1 MAVSSGLASVFKGI
15 GSGYLNAV
23 NQGRRERMSTMTNMQ
38 RIKSERSRTAI
49 EAAKLAAMQD
59 ENRLKRL
66 DAASDRDYKY
76 AGLNQNALNAAL
88 GEINR
93 SKKEW
98 EGLDEDS
105 ISTNVAALRNSL
117 FQALGYDPEARP
129 YGLKME
135 QIAGM
140 VPMPGEQIPG
150 QFTTGNVPGAVID
163 QGQGRGS
170 IEGLMP
176 LDKAAKEFPGVMGMQ
191 AGNEFNPKTG
201 RFETFE
207 RKTLNPAQQGMVGM
221 YGPPNIDA
229 LPQDQRDLGTA
240 AFNMRGV
247 PDSRFRKPGTEIPKD
262 VVAFGEREAKQ
273 GQIPLTAT
281 YGMRAQT
288 RAKIEQQK
296 AATILTKQRADDLSA
311 TLTPRLRVLEQK
323 GVKLALDNKYRPF
336 NEALK
341 QATLAVRQF
350 SAQVAANSE
359 AGRMSRFNTGQDFKE
374 RQFAEEQNMN
384 QVGLVQ
390 KGMDTLSNLK
400 LTLSTNA
407 QAYAQ
412 AIKNKDMAGAKRIQ
426 DAGDG
431 VRELYGQVDKWLK
444 ETSGNPQTAM
454 VNMANALASA
464 GKAKE
469 RLTWDPTNPQALAA
483 LASAN
488 NIINQP
494 YTSMNFGS
502 PAPLPVAQ
510 FLGTQQG
517 LSPEALPYIQEII
530 NSGRFGNGRQPD
542 SAGAFGGGGGYMPGF
557 TGGVGPDVRPQRIT
571 QGGGQ
576 TKPKPVKPGGGPGPK
591 PTKPVKPVGT
601 PKYRDL

>member
-1 MAVSSGLASVFKGI
+1 MATSTGLASVFKGI

-38 RIKSERSRTAI
+38 RIKSDRSRNAV
-49 EAAKLAAMQD
+49 EALKLQAMQE

-117 FQALGYDPEARP
+117 FQALGYDSEARP
-129 YGLKME
+129 YGLKMD

-163 QGQGRGS
+163 QGQGRGA

-191 AGNEFNPKTG
+191 SGNEFNPQTG

-247 PDSRFRKPGTEIPKD
+247 PDSRFRKPGAQIPKD

-281 YGMRAQT
+281 YGMREQT
-288 RAKIEQQK
+288 RTKIDQQK
-296 AATILTKQRADDLSA
+296 ASTALTKQRATDLQS
-311 TLTPRLRVLEQK
+311 TLTPRLKILEQK
-323 GVKLALDNKYRPF
+323 GLGLALDNKYRPF

-350 SAQVAANSE
+350 SAQVAANAES
-359 AGRMSRFNTGQDFKE
+359 GRMSRFNVGQKFKE
-374 RQFAEEQNMN
+374 RQFTEEQNMN
-384 QVGLVQ
+384 QIQLVQ
-390 KGMDTLSNLK
+390 KGMDTLGNLK

-407 QAYAQ
+407 QAYAT
-412 AIKNKDMAGAKRIQ
+412 ALKNGDKAGAAKIA
-426 DAGDG
+426 DAGNG

-454 VNMANALASA
+454 VNVANAMASA
-464 GKAKE
+464 EKAKE
-469 RLTWDPTNPQALAA
+469 RLSWDPTNQQAQAALAA
-483 LASAN
+483 AN
-488 NIINQP
+488 SVINTP
-494 YTSMNFGS
+494 YNSMNFGS
-502 PAPLPVAQ
+502 PAPLPMAQ
-510 FLGTQQG
+510 FLGTQPG
-517 LSPEALPYIQEII
+517 LSPEALPYVQQII
-530 NSGRFGNGRQPD
+530 NSGNFGNGRQPD
-542 SAGAFGGGGGYMPGF
+542 SSGAFGGGGGYMPGF
-557 TGGVGPDVRPQRIT
+557 ERPVGPNIKPIKINTGGAG
-571 QGGGQ
+571 
-576 TKPKPVKPGGGPGPK
+576 KPKPVKPTGGPGPK
-591 PTKPVKPVGT
+591 PAKPGPKPGT
-601 PKYRDL
+601 PKFLDL

>member
-1 MAVSSGLASVFKGI
+1 MATSTGLASVFKGI

-38 RIKSERSRTAI
+38 RIKSDRSRNAI
-49 EAAKLAAMQD
+49 EALKLQAMQD

-117 FQALGYDPEARP
+117 FQALGYNEEARP

-163 QGQGRGS
+163 QGQGRGA

-176 LDKAAKEFPGVMGMQ
+176 LDKAAKEFPGVMGLQ
-191 AGNEFNPKTG
+191 SGNEFNPQTG

-247 PDSRFRKPGTEIPKD
+247 PDSRFRKPGAQIPKD

-281 YGMRAQT
+281 YGMREQT

-296 AATILTKQRADDLSA
+296 ASATLTKQRATDLQT
-311 TLTPRLRVLEQK
+311 TLTPRLKILEQK
-323 GVKLALDNKYRPF
+323 GIGLALDNKYRPF

-350 SAQVAANSE
+350 SAQVAANAES
-359 AGRMSRFNTGQDFKE
+359 GRMSRFKVGQEFKE
-374 RQFAEEQNMN
+374 RQFTEEQNMN
-384 QVGLVQ
+384 QIGLVQ
-390 KGMDTLSNLK
+390 KGMDTLGNLK

-407 QAYAQ
+407 QAYAT
-412 AIKNKDMAGAKRIQ
+412 ALKNGDKAGAAKILE
-426 DAGDG
+426 AGNE
-431 VRELYGQVDKWLK
+431 VRGLYGQVDKWLK

-454 VNMANALASA
+454 VNVANAMASA
-464 GKAKE
+464 EKAKE
-469 RLTWDPTNPQALAA
+469 RLSWDPTNQQARAALAA
-483 LASAN
+483 AN
-488 NIINQP
+488 SVINTP
-494 YTSMNFGS
+494 YNSMNFGS
-502 PAPLPVAQ
+502 PAPLPMAQ
-510 FLGTQQG
+510 FIGTQPG
-517 LSPEALPYIQEII
+517 LSPEALPYVQQII
-530 NSGRFGNGRQPD
+530 NSGNFGNGRLPD
-542 SAGAFGGGGGYMPGF
+542 SAGALGGGGGYMPGF
-557 TGGVGPDVRPQRIT
+557 DRPVGPNINPQRINT
-571 QGGGQ
+571 GGAG
-576 TKPKPVKPGGGPGPK
+576 KPKPVKPIGGPGPK
-591 PTKPVKPVGT
+591 PNKPGPKPGT
-601 PKYRDL
+601 PKFLDL

>member
-1 MAVSSGLASVFKGI
+1 MAVSSGLASVFKGL

-23 NQGRRERMSTMTNMQ
+23 NQGRRERVSTMSNMQ
-38 RIKSERSRTAI
+38 RIKSDRSRTAI
-49 EAAKLAAMQD
+49 EAAKLRAMQD
-59 ENRLKRL
+59 ENKLKRL
-66 DAASDRDYKY
+66 DSARDRDYKY

-117 FQALGYDPEARP
+117 FQALGYDEEARP

-150 QFTTGNVPGAVID
+150 QFTTGNVPGAVVD

-191 AGNEFNPKTG
+191 AGNEFNPQTG

-281 YGMRAQT
+281 YGMREQT
-288 RAKIEQQK
+288 RTKIEQQK
-296 AATILTKQRADDLSA
+296 ASAALTKQRATDLKS
-311 TLTPRLRVLEQK
+311 TLTPRLNLLEQK
-323 GVKLALDNKYRPF
+323 TIGLKLSNAYKPL
-336 NEALK
+336 EMQLK
-341 QATLAVRQF
+341 QATLAVRNF

-359 AGRMSRFNTGQDFKE
+359 AGRMSRFNVGQNFKE
-374 RQFAEEQNMN
+374 REFEERQNMN
-384 QVGLVQ
+384 QAQIVQ
-390 KGMDTLSNLK
+390 SAQTTLGNLRLTQSN
-400 LTLSTNA
+400 A
-407 QAYAQ
+407 AGAYA
-412 AIKNKDMAGAKRIQ
+412 AAMKAGKSAEAAKIMEVSNQ
-426 DAGDG
+426 VGD
-431 VRELYGQVDKWLK
+431 LYNQVDRWVK
-444 ETSGNPQTAM
+444 ETTGNPQVAM

-464 GKAKE
+464 AKAKE
-469 RLTWDPTNPQALAA
+469 RLSWDPTNPQATGA
-483 LASAN
+483 LANAN
-488 NIINQP
+488 RIINTP
-494 YTSMNFGS
+494 YLSMNFGS
-502 PAPLPVAQ
+502 SAPLPVAQ

-517 LSPEALPYIQEII
+517 LSPEALPYVQQII
-530 NSGRFGNGRQPD
+530 NSGQFGNGRQPD
-542 SAGAFGGGGGYMPGF
+542 SAGAFGGGSGYMPGF
-557 TGGVGPDVRPQRIT
+557 DRPVGPNINPQRIT

-576 TKPKPVKPGGGPGPK
+576 PKPIKPTGGPGPK